1 MELERTLILL
11 KPDAVSRGL
20 IGEIVSRIERA
31 GIAVIGAKM
40 AWMDAELTGRHY
52 FDLRE
57 RHGSAVYEATATF
70 MQQGPVLALVAQG
83 VDAVANVRRLVGS
96 TYPNQAAPGTIRGDF
111 AHQSKDYSVAHGTA
125 VANLV
130 HASGNIEEAKYEVE
144 LWFDAAEL
152 FDYRTAA
159 AGFTL

>member
-20 IGEIVSRIERA
+20 VGEVISRLERA
-31 GIAVIGAKM
+31 GIKLIAAKM
-40 AWMDAELTGRHY
+40 AWLDADFTRRHY
-52 FDLRE
+52 FDLE
-57 RHGSAVYEATATF
+57 QRHGSAVYEATATF
-70 MQQGPVLALVAQG
+70 MRQGPVIAIVAEG
-83 VDAVANVRRLVGS
+83 VEVVANVRRLVGS
-96 TYPNQAAPGTIRGDF
+96 TYPDQAAPGTIRGDF